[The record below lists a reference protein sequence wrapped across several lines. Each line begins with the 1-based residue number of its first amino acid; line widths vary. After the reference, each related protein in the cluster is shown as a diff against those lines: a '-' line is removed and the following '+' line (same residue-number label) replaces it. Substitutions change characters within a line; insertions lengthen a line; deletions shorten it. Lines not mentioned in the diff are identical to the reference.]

1 MNIGQAA
8 HASGVSSKMI
18 RYYESID
25 LIDPPRRTEA
35 GYRVY
40 SDTDVHMLRF
50 IGRVREFG
58 VPMAKVKLLV
68 SLWKDRSRASRDV
81 KRLALQH
88 VAELRAKAAELSSM
102 ADTLQ
107 TLADRCGG
115 TDRPECP
122 ILEDMSRGPTHTWD
136 RKGDRFEN
144 RIGSANDAQSVQRDA
159 GHGAGE

>member
-1 MNIGQAA
+1 MNIGEAA
-8 HASGVSSKMI
+8 RASGVSAKMI

-25 LIDPPRRTEA
+25 LIDPPQRTEA

-40 SDTDVHMLRF
+40 TDRDVNMLKF

-58 VPMAKVKLLV
+58 VPMERVKLLV

-81 KRLALQH
+81 KRLALQQ
-88 VAELRAKAAELSSM
+88 VAELRSRITELSAM

-115 TDRPECP
+115 SDRPDCP
-122 ILEDMSRGPTHTWD
+122 ILEDLARGPAHPTA
-136 RKGDRFEN
+136 RRGN
-144 RIGSANDAQSVQRDA
+144 LRD
-159 GHGAGE
+159 GAKRPLP

>member
-8 HASGVSSKMI
+8 KASGVSAKMI

-25 LIDPPRRTEA
+25 LIEPPQRTKA

-40 SDTDVHMLRF
+40 ADRDVRVLQF

-58 VPMAKVKLLV
+58 VPMGRVKLLV

-81 KRLALQH
+81 KRIALQQ
-88 VAELRAKAAELSSM
+88 VAELRAKVAELSAM

-107 TLADRCGG
+107 RLADRCSG
-115 TDRPECP
+115 TNRPDCP
-122 ILEDMSRGPTHTWD
+122 ILEDLSHGPIHD
-136 RKGDRFEN
+136 RARTGDLLD
-144 RIGSANDAQSVQRDA
+144 GSK
-159 GHGAGE
+159 H